1 MTGFAAVRRL
11 LSVAAGWLLP
21 LHAALAGIVSP
32 VLECTHPPAEY
43 AMPADGLTLTSAAV
57 EPMWVRLE
65 ERGHGLVPRADGI
78 EMLSVPVP
86 FRFGFHYVLL
96 PPGAS
101 VRLHASS
108 GSAAKVAVAPDC
120 QADRSASSPLG
131 WMRDAAA
138 LSPQRFL
145 SAEETE
151 AGLARLAVLGKA
163 ASGPAERALV
173 AHLRAQTLLLG
184 GRSADAADGFAAAGV
199 AWLRA
204 GDAARARVAA
214 VGQVEELLRLGRHAE
229 VPALVDPIADDTA
242 DRDYFAARLKLSGCL
257 ALRYAGRMDE
267 ALPCFARGVARMRA
281 LNETLDAVSA
291 MQDMADVRRFLGDMA
306 GAEALGHEAL
316 EMADGPQMQVHRG
329 RIALMLVELA
339 EDRGDIEA
347 TLAWL
352 DRALVEFASAN
363 AVRWEANALLAAADF
378 YIALEALEEASDL
391 IGAAMRRLSARD
403 APARVAAA
411 QVRQARIALGARR
424 FDRAGDALRDA
435 EETLARLEMPAE
447 LDTVRVLQ
455 AHRQMLLGDAAAA
468 QALHRTRDAGQT
480 INQREWRLLE
490 AEIAAALGDCGRAG
504 PLLEAM
510 AGAGLLLAQE
520 IRRLEASAR
529 CLVAQG
535 RQREAHVL
543 LGLGAEKVGKV
554 ARHVQSGL
562 LRQMLAPHVVAL
574 RRAAYALGAVVPAG
588 TRADAAE
595 AWNWLQYESE
605 VRLGG
610 IRAPSGAALED
621 FDAHVA
627 KVLLRGTDARDAER
641 GGSARSLL
649 AALSQATPAAQREH
663 DDFTRPRLADLQRR
677 LDPDALFLS
686 LIEAGPRSQLVWV
699 ARDGAGVLAAADP
712 AQWRHRADRLA
723 QLAADPATPVNQV
736 RRQAAELAGIVLPP
750 SGLPVPRQLWVDA
763 SSPLASLAWPLL
775 PWPGAQ
781 PPAQETM
788 RVSLVHARLFSSG
801 SRLAPA
807 DVEVF
812 TSSGRAEDSQEDLF
826 NAGSEPALIARA
838 MSPHGRQVRPLAGGS
853 RVALIEAFERPRSWL
868 HIASHGSA
876 DATRLGYA
884 GVWLDRSGDAAGAP
898 AFVSSLEILARG
910 ADSEL
915 VVLNACRLADQSA
928 RWSSFAEAVARAGAR
943 NVVAARWQVSDGA
956 ATTWVPAFYDALAH
970 EGDVG
975 RALAAAQGRLR
986 ESRSYRHPAYWASF
1000 VHFGSL

>member
-1 MTGFAAVRRL
+1 MRGF
-11 LSVAAGWLLP
+11 LSMAAGWLVP
-21 LHAALAGIVSP
+21 LHAAWAGIASP
-32 VLECTHPPAEY
+32 ALECTHPPAEY
-43 AMPADGLTLTSAAV
+43 AVPADGLTLTSAATR
-57 EPMWVRLE
+57 PMWVRLE
-65 ERGHGLVPRADGI
+65 ELGHGLAPGAYGI
-78 EMLSVPVP
+78 ETVSIPVP

-96 PPGAS
+96 SPGTS
-101 VRLHASS
+101 VRLQAAS
-108 GSAAKVAVAPDC
+108 GLAPKVAVAPDC
-120 QADRSASSPLG
+120 QASLASSRLG

-151 AGLARLAVLGKA
+151 AGLARLSVLQKA

-173 AHLRAQTLLLG
+173 THLRAQTLLLG

-229 VPALVDPIADDTA
+229 VPALVDPVAEDTA

-257 ALRYAGRMDE
+257 ALRYAGRMEE
-267 ALPCFARGVARMRA
+267 ALPCFARGVTRMRA
-281 LNETLDAVSA
+281 LDETLDAVSA
-291 MQDMADVRRFLGDMA
+291 MQDMADVHRFLGDMA

-316 EMADGPQMQVHRG
+316 EVADGPQMQVHRG

-352 DRALVEFASAN
+352 DRALVEFAAAN

-391 IGAAMRRLSARD
+391 LEAAMRRLSARD

-411 QVRQARIALGARR
+411 QVRQARIALGVRR
-424 FDRAGDALRDA
+424 FDRAEAALSHA
-435 EETLARLEMPAE
+435 EEALVRLEMPAE
-447 LDTVRVLQ
+447 LDSVRVLQ
-455 AHRQMLLGDAAAA
+455 ARRQMLLGDVAAA
-468 QALHRTRDAGQT
+468 QALHRARDPDQT
-480 INQREWRLLE
+480 INQREWQLLE
-490 AEIAAALGDCGRAG
+490 AEIAAALGDCGRARV
-504 PLLEAM
+504 LLETM

-520 IRRLEASAR
+520 IRRLEASAS

-535 RQREAHVL
+535 KRREAHAL
-543 LGLGAEKVGKV
+543 LSQGAEKVGKV
-554 ARHVQSGL
+554 ARHVRSGL
-562 LRQMLAPHVVAL
+562 LRQMLAPQVVAL
-574 RRAAYALGAVVPAG
+574 RRTAYALGAVVPTG
-588 TRADAAE
+588 TQADAAD
-595 AWNWLQYESE
+595 AWNWLQHESD
-605 VRLGG
+605 VHFGG
-610 IRAPSGAALED
+610 TRALPGTALED

-627 KVLLRGTDARDAER
+627 KVLLRGTDARDAGH

-649 AALSQATPAAQREH
+649 SALSQATPKTPPEH
-663 DDFTRPRLADLQRR
+663 DSFIKPQLADLQRR
-677 LDPDALFLS
+677 LDPGALFLS

-699 ARDGAGVLAAADP
+699 ARDSAGVLTAADP
-712 AQWRHRADRLA
+712 AQWRQRADRRA
-723 QLAADPATPVNQV
+723 QLAADPSTPLDQV
-736 RRQAAELAGIVLPP
+736 RRHAAELAGIVLP
-750 SGLPVPRQLWVDA
+750 SGLPVPQRLWVDA

-775 PWPGAQ
+775 PWPD
-781 PPAQETM
+781 AQETVQ
-788 RVSLVHARLFSSG
+788 VSLVHPRLVSSG
-801 SRLAPA
+801 SRLAPS

-826 NAGSEPALIARA
+826 NASSEPGLIARV
-838 MSPHGRQVRPLAGGS
+838 MSPYGGQVRPLVEGS
-853 RVALIEAFERPRSWL
+853 RAALIEAFGRPHSWL
-868 HIASHGSA
+868 HIASHGSV

-884 GVWLDRSGDAAGAP
+884 GVWLDRSGDAAETP
-898 AFVSSLEILARG
+898 TFVSSLEILARG
-910 ADSEL
+910 AGSEL
-915 VVLNACRLADQSA
+915 VVLNACRLADPSA
-928 RWSSFAEAVARAGAR
+928 RWSSFAETVARAGAR

-956 ATTWVPAFYDALAH
+956 ATTWVPAFYAALAH

-975 RALAAAQGRLR
+975 RALAAAQRRLQ